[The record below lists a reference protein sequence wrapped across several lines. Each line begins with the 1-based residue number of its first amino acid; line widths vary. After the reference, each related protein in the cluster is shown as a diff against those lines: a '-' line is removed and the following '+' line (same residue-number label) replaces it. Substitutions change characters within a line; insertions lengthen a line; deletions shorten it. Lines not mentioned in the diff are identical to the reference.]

1 MRSPDTNLEQFLEQL
16 AVEAKQGD
24 RLPAIRE
31 LMRVYGVSQGRVQ
44 RVFDDLKD
52 RGLIESQVGRGTY
65 FLGTPDVAASGARSV
80 HVHAVGERNRLPA
93 VKSVLLLRRS
103 ISIHRGRVLLE
114 GLQRRLASEGH
125 RVLELAYNDPDHAMS
140 VLKGLP
146 RFDACVVQSSFKTIP
161 IELLAALREKSD
173 VIAVDGAV
181 LVGADVEA
189 VGTEWAEPLDA
200 AVRVLL
206 RHGHQRLGFA
216 VTSQPFLATQLAT
229 RRFER
234 LRPSGREGDWHR
246 LDIPL
251 LPDGDYTFTLVER
264 LKNSLDARGRL
275 PFSGLI
281 VWGIEDGSGF
291 LSALSLAGI
300 SVPETLSVVL
310 LGRVDLVNEHANF
323 FHTEGCRVADQVEGL
338 YNAIHARWN
347 DAASPYSIRL
357 IPLATRTGQSVGSVR
372 QNQSGSDETQRD
384 EAVRPTMS

>member
-1 MRSPDTNLEQFLEQL
+1 MRSPDSNLEQFLEQL
-16 AVEAKQGD
+16 AADAKRGD

-44 RVFDDLKD
+44 RAFDELKE

-65 FLGTPDVAASGARSV
+65 FRGASEAQVPGASSGQATAERVRS
-80 HVHAVGERNRLPA
+80 PA

-103 ISIHRGRVLLE
+103 ISINRGRVLLE
-114 GLQRRLASEGH
+114 GLQRRLAADGH

-161 IELLAALREKSD
+161 IELLSALRDKSE
-173 VIAVDGAV
+173 VIAVDGTV

-200 AVRVLL
+200 AVRVLQ
-206 RHGHQRLGFA
+206 RQGHQRLGFA

-234 LRPSGREGDWHR
+234 LRPSGREEDWQR
-246 LDIPL
+246 IDIPL
-251 LPDGDYTFTLVER
+251 LPDGDYAAALVER
-264 LKNSLDARGRL
+264 LRSSVDAGGRL

-281 VWGIEDGSGF
+281 VWGIEDGSAF
-291 LSALSLAGI
+291 RSALAGVGL
-300 SVPETLSVVL
+300 SVPDALSVVL

-323 FHTEGCRVADQVEGL
+323 FHTEGCRVEDQINGL
-338 YNAIHARWN
+338 YEAIHARWSG
-347 DAASPYSIRL
+347 ASTPYSIRL
-357 IPLATRTGQSVGSVR
+357 IPLASRVGPSVGPVR
-372 QNQSGSDETQRD
+372 RDVSGQDASQRD
-384 EAVRPTMS
+384 EAARPTVS

>member
-1 MRSPDTNLEQFLEQL
+1 MRSPDTNLEKFLEQL
-16 AVEAKQGD
+16 ATEAKQGD

-31 LMRVYGVSQGRVQ
+31 LMRVHGVSQGRVQ
-44 RVFDDLKD
+44 RAFDDLKE

-65 FLGTPDVAASGARSV
+65 FVGTNDVAVSGARAL
-80 HVHAVGERNRLPA
+80 HVHATGDRNRLPA
-93 VKSVLLLRRS
+93 GKSVLLLRRS
-103 ISIHRGRVLLE
+103 ISINRGKVLLE
-114 GLQRRLASEGH
+114 CLQRRLAAEGH

-216 VTSQPFLATQLAT
+216 VTSQSFLATQLAT

-234 LRPSGREGDWHR
+234 LRPPEREGDWHR
-246 LDIPL
+246 IDIPM
-251 LPDGDYTFTLVER
+251 LPDGDYTSTLVER
-264 LKNSLDARGRL
+264 LRSSLDARGRL

-323 FHTEGCRVADQVEGL
+323 FHTEGCRVSDQVEGL
-338 YNAIHARWN
+338 YEAIHARWN
-347 DAASPYSIRL
+347 DAATPYRIRL
-357 IPLATRTGQSVGSVR
+357 IPLATRMGQSVAGVGQDASGYDGSARDVIVR
-372 QNQSGSDETQRD
+372 S
-384 EAVRPTMS
+384 TMS